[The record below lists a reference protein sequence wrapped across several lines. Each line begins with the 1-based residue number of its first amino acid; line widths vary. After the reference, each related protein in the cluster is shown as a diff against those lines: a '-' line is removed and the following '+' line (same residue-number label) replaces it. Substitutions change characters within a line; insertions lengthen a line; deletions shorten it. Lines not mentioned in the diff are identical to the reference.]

1 MKNNVYT
8 SKYVS
13 KGIENR
19 KIVKKEILK
28 RTGNGK

>member
-13 KGIENR
+13 KEKENR
-19 KIVKKEILK
+19 KIEKKEILK